1 MKILFTILS
10 LALLGSLAVAAGR
23 SDLPFHVLEKGIN
36 SGETQEGVKVVRT
49 ERAFEEFLKERR
61 DERSMRLLKQ
71 VDWDTEQVVIVY
83 GGQQASGGFSVDVK
97 RISQLDVQR
106 LVLEARILKPAPGQ
120 IVTMALTTPYTIVK
134 MARQVAPVKLK
145 LLTD

>member
-1 MKILFTILS
+1 MKILFTILG
-10 LALLGSLAVAAGR
+10 LALLGSMAISAGQ
-23 SDLPFHVLEKGIN
+23 SDLPFQTLEKGVN

-71 VDWDTEQVVIVY
+71 VDWDSEQVVIVF
-83 GGQQASGGFSVDVK
+83 GGQQVSGGFSVDVK

-106 LVLEARILKPAPGQ
+106 LVLEARVVKPAPGQ

-134 MARQVAPVKLK
+134 MSRQVAPVKLK
-145 LLTD
+145 LVTD

>member
-1 MKILFTILS
+1 MKILFTILG
-10 LALLGSLAVAAGR
+10 LALLGSMAITAGQ
-23 SDLPFHVLEKGIN
+23 SDLPFQTLEKGIN

-61 DERSMRLLKQ
+61 DDRSMRLLKQ
-71 VDWDTEQVVIVY
+71 VDWDSEQVVIVF
-83 GGQQASGGFSVDVK
+83 GGQQVSGGFSVDVK

-106 LVLEARILKPAPGQ
+106 LVLEARIVKPAPGQ

-134 MARQVAPVKLK
+134 MSRQVAPVKLK
-145 LLTD
+145 LVTD

>member
-1 MKILFTILS
+1 MKILFTILG
-10 LALLGSLAVAAGR
+10 LALLGSMAITAGQ
-23 SDLPFHVLEKGIN
+23 SDLPFQTLEKGIN

-61 DERSMRLLKQ
+61 DDRSMRLLKQ
-71 VDWDTEQVVIVY
+71 VDWDSEQVVIVF
-83 GGQQASGGFSVDVK
+83 GGQQVSGGFSVDVK

-106 LVLEARILKPAPGQ
+106 LILEARIVKPAPGQ

-134 MARQVAPVKLK
+134 MSRQVAPVKLK
-145 LLTD
+145 LVTD